1 MRVSSHG
8 TASWV
13 PTVVAISAAVVAP
26 APNAPDPPRPAH
38 SGTTGSSSA
47 YPLKAS
53 TVAPSMNRNGAPAI
67 PAGALVEATS
77 RA

>member
-1 MRVSSHG
+1 
-8 TASWV
+8 V
-13 PTVVAISAAVVAP
+13 PTVVAISAAVVEP
-26 APNAPDPPRPAH
+26 APNAPAPPRSAH
-38 SGTTGSSSA
+38 SGTTGNSSA

-67 PAGALVEATS
+67 PAGALVETTS